1 MLPAPGIYCPNLPS
15 TYLPVLYLIFYRRML
30 EEQASLINIDC
41 MDPLGKDLVL
51 DSRILASSLKI
62 ALKWSSKMSWFLS
75 LCSGRTAL
83 LMGIDNENLEMIELL
98 LEFKVK
104 KILLDGQHNYY
115 NIDFHY
121 NY

>member
-1 MLPAPGIYCPNLPS
+1 MLPAPGKNCPYLPS

-51 DSRILASSLKI
+51 HSRIWAISLKI
-62 ALKWSSKMSWFLS
+62 ALEMEFQDVLY
-75 LCSGRTAL
+75 SGRTAL

-104 KILLDGQHNYY
+104 K
-115 NIDFHY
+115 FFA
-121 NY
+121 